1 MSGSLEEAH
10 SLEKALGLAVRR
22 ELPVADLIR
31 AADQLKTSG
40 RRDAAQALYA
50 TWTRFNVDNPLCYAV
65 LFNLAVLLG
74 EDGNPEAARAALQQA
89 ITANPDFL
97 PPYINLGRIFE
108 GAGAVDAAL
117 ATWNSALARLPDVTG
132 SSIGYKCMALVQ
144 IARVAEA
151 AWRDPEAEAALRQ
164 AIEIDPAQREA
175 IQHYLSLRQRQCEW
189 PVVEPW
195 ERVPRATLLGAMSP
209 LSMAA
214 YTDDPIFQ
222 LATAWHYNK
231 NDVGA
236 PLAPP
241 PDLAPARRPGRI
253 RVGYLSSDLREH
265 AVGFLMAEVFALH
278 DRAEIE
284 AFAYYCGP
292 ASNDATHRRY
302 QDSAEHFTDLAGMDD
317 IAAARRI
324 AADGIQILV
333 DVNGYT
339 REGRTKLLAMR
350 PAPVIVNWLGYPGS
364 LGSPYHHYIVADE
377 TLIPPGEEIYYS
389 EKVLRLPCYQPNDRA
404 REVAPARPTRTQA
417 GLPEDGFV
425 FCCFN
430 GAHKIT
436 RFTFARWMRILA
448 GVPGSV
454 LWLLGS
460 TEGAE
465 THLRAAAETAGID
478 PGRILFAPKLAHPAH
493 LARYPLADLF
503 LDSAPYNAHT
513 TSSDA
518 LWMGVPVLTF
528 AGRSFPA
535 RVCASLVRA
544 AGLPELVCETAED
557 FVASAIRL
565 AGDPAALAALRAR
578 LAEGREHSV
587 LFDTPLL
594 VRSLE
599 ALYREMDAD
608 RLAGRL
614 PVPDLAGLETY
625 YEIGIDL
632 DHETEETQTRADYVA
647 WWRGHLAARHAW
659 RPIPPDGRLVGKTK
673 PASPKAGARKAARG
687 RAGSSAPQ

>member
-1 MSGSLEEAH
+1 MSDTLEE
-10 SLEKALGLAVRR
+10 SLGRAVRR
-22 ELPVADLIR
+22 ELSVAELIR
-31 AADQLKTSG
+31 LADILKTTG

-50 TWTRFNVDNPLCYAV
+50 TWIRFNADNPLCYAV
-65 LFNLAVLLG
+65 LFNHAVLLG

-89 ITANPDFL
+89 IAANPDFL

-108 GAGAVDAAL
+108 GAGATDAAL
-117 ATWNSALARLPDVTG
+117 ATWRDATARLPSVSST
-132 SSIGYKCMALVQ
+132 SIGYKTMALVQ

-151 AWRDPEAEAALRQ
+151 AWRDTEAEAALRE
-164 AIEIDPAQREA
+164 AIEIDPGQREA
-175 IQHYLSLRQRQCEW
+175 IQHFLSLRQRQCEW

-195 ERVPRATLLGAMSP
+195 ERVPRETLLGGMSP

-214 YTDDPIFQ
+214 YTDDPMLQ

-231 NDVGA
+231 TDVGA

-241 PDLAPARRPGRI
+241 PDLAAARRPGRL

-292 ASNDATHRRY
+292 ASDDAMHRRFRET
-302 QDSAEHFTDLAGMDD
+302 AEHFVDLAGLDD
-317 IAAARRI
+317 VQAAARI
-324 AADGIQILV
+324 AEDGIQILV

-339 REGRTKLLAMR
+339 REGRTKLLAQR

-364 LGSPYHHYIVADE
+364 LGSPTHHYIVADE
-377 TLIPPGEEIYYS
+377 TLVPPGDEIYYS

-404 REVAPARPTRTQA
+404 REVAPARPTRAQA
-417 GLPEDGFV
+417 GLPDEAFV

-460 TEGAE
+460 TGGAE
-465 THLRAAAETAGID
+465 RNLRQAAEAAGIA
-478 PGRILFAPKLAHPAH
+478 PTRLIFAPKLAHAAH

-528 AGRSFPA
+528 PGRSFPA
-535 RVCASLVRA
+535 RVCASLVRS
-544 AGLPELVCETAED
+544 AGLAELVRADAED
-557 FVASAIRL
+557 FVATAIRL
-565 AGDPAALAALRAR
+565 AGEPQTLAALRAR
-578 LAEGREHSV
+578 LRDSRDSCV

-599 ALYREMDAD
+599 GLYREMDSD
-608 RLAGRL
+608 RRAGRL
-614 PVPDLAGLETY
+614 PQPDLAGLETY
-625 YEIGIDL
+625 YDIGIGL
-632 DHETEETQTRADYVA
+632 DYETEETQTRPDYVG
-647 WWRGHLAARHAW
+647 WWREHLARRHAW
-659 RPIPPDGRLVGKTK
+659 RPIPPDSRLAGKGAIK
-673 PASPKAGARKAARG
+673 PAVLKPAARKAARG